1 MSDPQPTDDTTTDGT
16 FDTVVIDNPA
26 ESRYELRIGDELVSL
41 ADYRVAGN
49 VVTIPHVETRPAHG
63 GRGFAALLMDG
74 VIDDLRARSL
84 TIRPSCP
91 YAAAYMRYRPE
102 THDLYAA

>member
-1 MSDPQPTDDTTTDGT
+1 MMITP
-16 FDTVVIDNPA
+16 F
-26 ESRYELRIGDELVSL
+26 
-41 ADYRVAGN
+41 RV
-49 VVTIPHVETRPAHG
+49 PFEP
-63 GRGFAALLMDG
+63 G

-91 YAAAYMRYRPE
+91 YAAAYMRDRPE

>member
-26 ESRYELRIGDELVSL
+26 ESRYELRIGDEVVAL
-41 ADYRVAGN
+41 AEYRLSKN
-49 VVTIPHVETRPAHG
+49 VVTVRHVETRPSHG

-91 YAAAYMRYRPE
+91 YAAAYMRDRPE

>member
-1 MSDPQPTDDTTTDGT
+1 MSDPQTTDGT
-16 FDTVVIDNPA
+16 FDTVVIDNQA

-41 ADYRVAGN
+41 ADYRLSGN
-49 VVTIPHVETRPAHG
+49 VVTVPHVETRPSHE

-91 YAAAYMRYRPE
+91 YAAAYMRDRPE